1 MMYASKSPAR
11 EFSVGI
17 RSIVVSHVA
26 DIELGADEMI
36 TFTGPDAHEYDVVK
50 KSWGYYATP
59 SIDKRLPAYGLR
71 AGLMRN
77 IDTRHCFVVLV
88 RDNALDDW
96 QSYMADER
104 QELVGWLDE
113 LTQDD
118 NPKRGRRSDD

>member
-1 MMYASKSPAR
+1 MRTTPKSPAR

-26 DIELGADEMI
+26 DVELGPDEMI
-36 TFTGPDAHEYDVVK
+36 TFTGPDAHEYDVVRK
-50 KSWGYYATP
+50 TWGYYATP
-59 SIDKRLPAYGLR
+59 SIGKRLPAYGLR

-88 RDNALDDW
+88 HEYALDDW
-96 QSYMADER
+96 KNYMADER

-113 LTQDD
+113 LAQDD
-118 NPKRGRRSDD
+118 NLKWGRR